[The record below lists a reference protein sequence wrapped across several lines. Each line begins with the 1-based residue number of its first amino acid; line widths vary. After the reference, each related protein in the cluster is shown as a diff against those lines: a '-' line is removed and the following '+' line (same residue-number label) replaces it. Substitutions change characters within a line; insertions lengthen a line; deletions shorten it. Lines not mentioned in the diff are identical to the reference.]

1 MYKMTPHDQIV
12 NRRTVVA
19 SLRQNLRRHVSMRA
33 AQSVQEPV
41 GSDLLLDG
49 GESEIGDFQ
58 VAVLVE
64 EEVLRLEIAVE
75 DAARVAESDLCCCW
89 EHFRS
94 LALDLAIIVQRS
106 NPFGSIRI

>member
-1 MYKMTPHDQIV
+1 M
-12 NRRTVVA
+12 
-19 SLRQNLRRHVSMRA
+19 
-33 AQSVQEPV
+33 QSVQEPV
-41 GSDLLLDG
+41 GSDLILDG
-49 GESEIGDFQ
+49 GESEIGDIQ

-75 DAARVAESDLCCCW
+75 DAARVAESDLCCCR

-94 LALDLAIIVQRS
+94 LALDLVIIVQRS